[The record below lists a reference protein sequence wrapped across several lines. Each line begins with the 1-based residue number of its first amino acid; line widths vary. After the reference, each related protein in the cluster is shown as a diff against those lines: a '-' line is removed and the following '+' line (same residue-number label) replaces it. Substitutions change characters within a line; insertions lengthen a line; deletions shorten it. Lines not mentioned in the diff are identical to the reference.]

1 MGIRINALTES
12 TTAPK
17 GAYIPADLPGGT
29 RKIDVNAIM
38 PVGTRIEGFWRSAP
52 TGFLACDGTSYSRTT
67 YADLYAVVCENRG
80 TVTMTIASPC
90 VVTLAAHGLQ
100 AGDAFFF
107 ETTGALPTNVSAN
120 TQYFVLSTGL
130 TTDTFRFAA
139 TAGGSAINSS
149 GSQSGVHNLR
159 MCQHGIADAST
170 FRVPDMRG
178 LFPRGAGAHGTMTKA
193 AGGAFDGGSVGSTSN
208 DSMQGHY
215 HDWYVGN
222 TTSSFGHTDNNNQI
236 APADNAGGRKL
247 QSDGTVTGSKDQ
259 IAAPKSDGTN
269 GTPRTGNETK
279 PASMSLLYCIKY

>member
-29 RKIDVNAIM
+29 RKIDINAIM
-38 PVGTRIEGFWRSAP
+38 PVGAVIKGFWRSAP
-52 TGFLACDGTSYSRTT
+52 TGFLACDRTSYSRTT
-67 YADLYAVVCENRG
+67 YSDLYEELCENRG

-120 TQYFVLSTGL
+120 TQYFVIAAGL
-130 TTDTFRFAA
+130 TTDTFSFA
-139 TAGGSAINSS
+139 TSVGGSAVNSS
-149 GSQSGVHNLR
+149 GSQSGTHNLR

-193 AGGAFDGGSVGSTSN
+193 AGGAFDGGSVGATSN
-208 DSMQGHY
+208 DSMQGH
-215 HDWYVGN
+215 HHNFQSNGGGGESTSVQRSASTG
-222 TTSSFGHTDNNNQI
+222 TTSAGYVYGAITDSI
-236 APADNAGGRKL
+236 
-247 QSDGTVTGSKDQ
+247 
-259 IAAPKSDGTN
+259 N

>member
-29 RKIDVNAIM
+29 RKIDINAIM
-38 PVGTRIEGFWRSAP
+38 PVGAVIKGFWRSAP
-52 TGFLACDGTSYSRTT
+52 TGFLACDRTSYSRTT
-67 YADLYAVVCENRG
+67 YSDLYAVVCENRG

-90 VVTLAAHGLQ
+90 VVTLAGHGMQ

-208 DSMQGHY
+208 DQMQGHW
-215 HDWYVGN
+215 HQVDKGDLFVGG
-222 TTSSFGHTDNNNQI
+222 SSTFRSAFMGDT
-236 APADNAGGRKL
+236 AAGL
-247 QSDGTVTGSKDQ
+247 AASDQ
-259 IAAPKSDGTN
+259 IRAKSFVSDGTN

>member
-29 RKIDVNAIM
+29 RKIDINAIM
-38 PVGTRIEGFWRSAP
+38 PVGAVIKGFWRSAP
-52 TGFLACDGTSYSRTT
+52 TGFLACDRTSYSRTT
-67 YADLYAVVCENRG
+67 YSDLYEELCENRG

-120 TQYFVLSTGL
+120 TQYFVIAAGL
-130 TTDTFRFAA
+130 TTDTFSFA
-139 TAGGSAINSS
+139 TSVGGSAVNSS
-149 GSQSGVHNLR
+149 GSQSGTHNLR

-208 DSMQGHY
+208 DSMQGHW
-215 HDWYVGN
+215 HNMVRE
-222 TTSSFGHTDNNNQI
+222 Q
-236 APADNAGGRKL
+236 AGGANTIL
-247 QSDGTVTGSKDQ
+247 YGGNGTGVILDDLYTKNTARAIVTDS
-259 IAAPKSDGTN
+259 IN

>member
-90 VVTLAAHGLQ
+90 VVTLAGHGMQ

-178 LFPRGAGAHGTMTKA
+178 LFVRGAGAHGTMTKA

-208 DSMQGHY
+208 DSMQGHW
-215 HDWYVGN
+215 HNMVREQAG
-222 TTSSFGHTDNNNQI
+222 GANQI
-236 APADNAGGRKL
+236 LYGGN
-247 QSDGTVTGSKDQ
+247 GTGVILDDLYTKNTARAIVTDS
-259 IAAPKSDGTN
+259 TN
-269 GTPRTGNETK
+269 GTPRTGNETR
-279 PASMSLLYCIKY
+279 PVNYGVNYIIKL